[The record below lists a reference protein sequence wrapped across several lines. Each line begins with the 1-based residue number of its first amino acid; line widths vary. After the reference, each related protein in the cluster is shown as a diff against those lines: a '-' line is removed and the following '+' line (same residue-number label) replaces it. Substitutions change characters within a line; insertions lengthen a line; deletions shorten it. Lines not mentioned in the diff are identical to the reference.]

1 MLLEI
6 THTAVLHLQSFSYLV
21 LILFVSY
28 FVLQIVVCLV
38 VHLLAS
44 SELVTFYD
52 SVTFPWK
59 KFSLVTLI
67 SCKIVK
73 TSIDSGL
80 ASAFNFFHSPT
91 NSICWIAFG
100 STSYSFCL
108 LKSTA
113 INLWWF
119 LYIQNLINIQ

>member
-28 FVLQIVVCLV
+28 FVLQIVFCLV

-52 SVTFPWK
+52 SVTVP
-59 KFSLVTLI
+59 
-67 SCKIVK
+67 
-73 TSIDSGL
+73 
-80 ASAFNFFHSPT
+80 
-91 NSICWIAFG
+91 
-100 STSYSFCL
+100 
-108 LKSTA
+108 
-113 INLWWF
+113 
-119 LYIQNLINIQ
+119 